1 MLSVSVL
8 CHTIVVCGL
17 PLCYQLVA
25 HLAECIP
32 TVQSDG
38 FESHLGQLW
47 KKRVFEGV
55 VTLLFFCFSL
65 ASWML
70 MTHTA
75 DSPPPP
81 KNTLCRI
88 LCGLVLVHEDGT
100 ACALCN
106 RHRFCYKRSSLSPQG
121 SGIRGML

>member
-55 VTLLFFCFSL
+55 VMHCSSL
-65 ASWML
+65 ASLML

-75 DSPPPP
+75 DSPPSP
-81 KNTLCRI
+81 KNTLLQNI
-88 LCGLVLVHEDGT
+88 MW
-100 ACALCN
+100 
-106 RHRFCYKRSSLSPQG
+106 FSLSA
-121 SGIRGML
+121 